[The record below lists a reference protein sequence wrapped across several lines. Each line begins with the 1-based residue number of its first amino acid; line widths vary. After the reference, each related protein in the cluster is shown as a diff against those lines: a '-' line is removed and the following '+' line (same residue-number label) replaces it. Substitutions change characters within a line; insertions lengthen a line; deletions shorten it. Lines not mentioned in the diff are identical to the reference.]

1 MELLTI
7 KVSIFMH
14 YLQKQ
19 FFFIFFLI
27 RSSSSFYRA
36 HFLYVY
42 NRTFM

>member
-19 FFFIFFLI
+19 FFFFLI